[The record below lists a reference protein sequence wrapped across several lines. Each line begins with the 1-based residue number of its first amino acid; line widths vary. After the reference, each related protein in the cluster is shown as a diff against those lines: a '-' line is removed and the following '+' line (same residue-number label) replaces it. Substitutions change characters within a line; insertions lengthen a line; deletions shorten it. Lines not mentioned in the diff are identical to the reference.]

1 MTTGFDQPTDAPLS
15 YLSLETVLSELL
27 DRIRSGMRADTVAIL
42 LLDEERDVLLARA
55 AKGIEAEVRQ
65 GVKIPIG
72 RGFAGRIAAERRAIA
87 IEDVD
92 HADILN
98 PILRMRGIRSLLG
111 VPLLVADRVVGVLHV
126 GTLSPRHFTEE
137 DKALLQLAADRA
149 AVAIV
154 NAAYAEQR
162 ATTELLQRTMLP
174 DALPNVPGL
183 RLSAKYLP
191 AATGVKLG
199 GDWYDVFTLP
209 DNRLAFVIGDVVGRG
224 VVAASVMAEVRTAL
238 RAYANEGHSL
248 PVIVGL
254 LNDLLMSMGRNRSA
268 TAALYALAP
277 GSDELEAI
285 SAGHL
290 PALLVPPDAPPRFVV
305 EAEAPPLGVHLPSGY
320 FSRHV
325 PFPRGSSLVLYTDG
339 LVERRGCI
347 IDEGLDRLAR
357 IARQV
362 SGRGGLSLAD
372 RIFNEIEE
380 PLEDDLAML
389 AVERVGER

>member
-1 MTTGFDQPTDAPLS
+1 MTTGFEQLTDASLS
-15 YLSLETVLSELL
+15 YLSLEELLLELL
-27 DRIRSGMRADTVAIL
+27 DRIRAGVGADTAAIL
-42 LLDEERDVLLARA
+42 LLDEERKVLLARA
-55 AKGIEAEVRQ
+55 ARGIEAEVRQ

-72 RGFAGRIAAERRAIA
+72 RGFAGRIAAERRPIA

-111 VPLLVADRVVGVLHV
+111 VPLLVAERVVGVLHV
-126 GTLSPRHFTEE
+126 GTLKPRHFTED

-149 AVAIV
+149 AVAIA
-154 NAAYAEQR
+154 NAAFAEQR
-162 ATTELLQRTMLP
+162 STTELLQRTMLP
-174 DALPNVPGL
+174 DALPVVPGL

-209 DNRLAFVIGDVVGRG
+209 DGRMAFVIGDVVGRG

-238 RAYANEGHSL
+238 RAYANEGHPL
-248 PVIVGL
+248 PAIVEL
-254 LNDLLMSMGRNRSA
+254 LNDLLVSMGRSRSA

-290 PALLVPPDAPPRFVV
+290 PALLVPPGDPPRFVV

-320 FSRHV
+320 PSRNV
-325 PFPRGSSLVLYTDG
+325 PFPRGSSLVLFTDG
-339 LVERRGCI
+339 LVERRGTI
-347 IDEGLDRLAR
+347 IDDGLGRLAR
-357 IARQV
+357 IAQEV
-362 SGRGGLSLAD
+362 SGRGGLALAD
-372 RIFNEIEE
+372 RIFNELDE
-380 PLEDDLAML
+380 PLEDDLAIL
-389 AVERVGER
+389 AVERVGEQ